1 MLIGHIQKFLKGA
14 KSTVGF
20 KPKNFFLSLI
30 VYFSFSNETHNFKAY
45 NTNSLYFAAHV
56 QRIETRSFCIKN
68 NQKKE
73 HTHQR
78 KGSLKNHTQRRF
90 LLRELIKK
98 KHNRV
103 NKICISD
110 SGPSWK
116 FFLTSLQRSRNS
128 SNRNGKNKK
137 KLSPEKHGV
146 ILPRWKEKVK
156 KRTQIYPNKRKDYVG
171 DYTPVRRSQKIIV
184 KHTTKKTIPD

>member
-73 HTHQR
+73 NTHTR
-78 KGSLKNHTQRRF
+78 ERGVLKITRREDF
-90 LLRELIKK
+90 FS
-98 KHNRV
+98 V
-103 NKICISD
+103 N
-110 SGPSWK
+110 
-116 FFLTSLQRSRNS
+116 
-128 SNRNGKNKK
+128 
-137 KLSPEKHGV
+137 
-146 ILPRWKEKVK
+146 
-156 KRTQIYPNKRKDYVG
+156 
-171 DYTPVRRSQKIIV
+171 
-184 KHTTKKTIPD
+184 